1 MRGRT
6 TMCSGTILHVN
17 AVGLM
22 ADLEVARDR
31 SLARRPFVIA
41 REDVPRAVI
50 QDLSPAAYREGV
62 RRGMLAGYAQK
73 LVPGLVIRPPRF
85 ELYREADERLWA
97 LGMEFTPLVE
107 RAGRGHLF
115 IDLAGTSR
123 LFGAPEDAAGR
134 LRRRIVE
141 DLGIYPSLALA
152 SSKTVSKV
160 ATRVFRPSGFAVLM
174 PHEETRLIRLQP
186 VELLPGIGP
195 VLKERLIL
203 LDIENIG
210 ELADLKPSEAEA
222 LGPRGTELTA
232 RAAGLDNS
240 PVNPEL
246 PEKRSI
252 RSAVTLEPDTSDL
265 EVLRV
270 HLRRLA
276 AEAGFRMRKDNM
288 GARAVRLDLV
298 YTDGKEQSASE
309 TLNQVLVRDAEL
321 MQCVWKLV
329 QRLACRRVRFRR
341 VGVVFSRLSPA
352 GPELDLFE
360 PKESKSIRL
369 QGALDRV
376 HDKYGFAAL
385 APGAL
390 FAAGIGTEPFAAQT
404 PGRALGYGDA
414 GW

>member
-1 MRGRT
+1 MS
-6 TMCSGTILHVN
+6 SGTILHVN

-22 ADLEVARDR
+22 ADLEVANDR

-50 QDLSPAAYREGV
+50 QDLSPAAYREGI
-62 RRGMLAGYAQK
+62 RRGMMVGYAQK
-73 LVPGLVIRPPRF
+73 LVHGLVIRPPRF
-85 ELYREADERLWA
+85 DLYRAADARLWT

-115 IDLAGTSR
+115 IDLTGTSR
-123 LFGAPEDAAGR
+123 LFGMPEDAAGR

-174 PHEETRLIRLQP
+174 PHEETRLVRLQP

-195 VLKERLIL
+195 VLKDRLKL

-210 ELADLKPSEAEA
+210 ELADLKPFEAEA
-222 LGPRGTELTA
+222 LGPRGMELTA
-232 RAAGLDNS
+232 RAGGMDNS
-240 PVNPEL
+240 PVNPEP

-252 RSAVTLEPDTSDL
+252 KVAQTFEPDTSDL
-265 EVLRV
+265 EILRI
-270 HLRRLA
+270 HLRRLV
-276 AEAGFRMRKDNM
+276 AEAGFRMRKDNLGTM
-288 GARAVRLDLV
+288 AIRLECA

-309 TLNQVLVRDAEL
+309 TVKQVLVRDAEL
-321 MQCVWKLV
+321 MPCVWKLM
-329 QRLACRRVRFRR
+329 QRLASRRVRLRR
-341 VGVVFSRLSPA
+341 LGLTFSHLSSA

-360 PKESKSIRL
+360 PQESKSIRL
-369 QGALDRV
+369 QGVLDRV

-385 APGAL
+385 APGVL
-390 FAAGIGTEPFAAQT
+390 LTAGGGLESFSIRMSAGAVSHGETE
-404 PGRALGYGDA
+404 
-414 GW
+414 W

>member
-1 MRGRT
+1 MS
-6 TMCSGTILHVN
+6 SGTILHVN
-17 AVGLM
+17 AVGFM
-22 ADLEVARDR
+22 ADLEIARDR

-41 REDVPRAVI
+41 REGVPRAVI

-62 RRGMLAGYAQK
+62 RRGMLISYAQK

-85 ELYREADERLWA
+85 DVYQEADARLWA

-123 LFGAPEDAAGR
+123 LYGMPEDAASR
-134 LRRRIVE
+134 LRWRIAE

-152 SSKTVSKV
+152 SSKTASKV

-174 PHEETRLIRLQP
+174 PHEETSLIRLQP

-195 VLKERLIL
+195 VLKERLTL

-210 ELADLKPSEAEA
+210 ELANLKPREADA
-222 LGPRGTELTA
+222 LGPRGRELTA
-232 RAAGLDNS
+232 RAAGLDYS

-246 PEKRSI
+246 PEKRSV
-252 RSAVTLEPDTSDL
+252 RVAVTFEPDIADL
-265 EVLRV
+265 EILRIHV
-270 HLRRLA
+270 RRLV
-276 AEAGFRMRKDNM
+276 AEAGFRMRQDNM
-288 GARAVRLDLV
+288 GTQAVRLDLV
-298 YTDGKEQSASE
+298 YTDGKEQSTSE
-309 TLNQVLVRDAEL
+309 TLKQVLVRDAEL
-321 MQCVWKLV
+321 MQCVWNLV
-329 QRLACRRVRFRR
+329 QSLTFRRVRLRR
-341 VGVVFSRLSPA
+341 AALVLSHLSPA

-360 PKESKSIRL
+360 PHESKSMRL
-369 QGALDRV
+369 QGVLDRV

-385 APGAL
+385 APCAL
-390 FAAGIGTEPFAAQT
+390 FAAGIGTGPFSAKTAGQ
-404 PGRALGYGDA
+404 ALRYGDA